1 VRTDFSAE
9 QLADPDTAASE
20 KVLRTCTHCG
30 FCTATCPTYVLLG
43 DELDSPRG
51 RIYLI
56 KDMLASGE
64 RVTADTVKHIDRC
77 LSCLSCMTTCP
88 SGVNY
93 MHLVDHARRWI
104 ENNYRRP
111 RGERGLRRFLGT
123 VLSRPLLFRLS
134 LRCAVIAKP
143 MARFLPSRLA
153 PLFALAPGS
162 VPPASPMDRPR
173 VFAAAGVR
181 RMRVALLPGCA
192 QRVLA
197 PEINEATIRL
207 LTRHGCEVVVARRSG
222 CCGSLAHHLGQEAA
236 ALGFARANIDAWERE
251 RLASGLDAIAIN
263 ASGCGTTVKDYGF
276 MLREE
281 PAFAEKA
288 ARIAS
293 LARDITEVIATLG
306 LSPPLRE
313 VAATVRRV
321 AYHSACSMQHGQRIH
336 AGPKALLA
344 AAGFEPVEVP
354 EGHLCCGSAGTYNL
368 LQPEIAAALRD
379 RKLANI
385 ASTRPELVATGNIGC
400 ITQLA
405 PGCDVPVVHT
415 VELLDWATG
424 GPPPKALSAL
434 AGSPAGDRRDQ
445 QRQGQRH
452 DPDEGRHEPVRH
464 AKHQALPGRAEIHIG
479 DRHRQ
484 LAHQRSKR
492 VGPEGQPCQS

>member
-9 QLADPDTAASE
+9 QLADPDTKESE

-56 KDMLASGE
+56 KDMLASGG
-64 RVTADTVKHIDRC
+64 VIGDTVKHIDRC

-104 ENNYRRP
+104 EENYRRP
-111 RGERGLRRFLGT
+111 WGERVLRRFLGI
-123 VLSRPLLFRLS
+123 VLARSPLLRLS
-134 LRCAVIAKP
+134 LHCAAVARP
-143 MARFLPSRLA
+143 LARFLPRRLA
-153 PLFALAPGS
+153 PLFALAPAS
-162 VPPASPMDRPR
+162 IPPASRTDRPS
-173 VFAAAGVR
+173 VFAAAGER

-207 LTRHGCEVVVARRSG
+207 LTRHGCEVVIVRGSG
-222 CCGSLAHHLGQEAA
+222 CCGSLAHHLGQEGP

-276 MLREE
+276 MLRED
-281 PAFAEKA
+281 PSYADKA
-288 ARIAS
+288 ARIAT
-293 LARDITEVIATLG
+293 LARDVTELIATLG
-306 LSPPLRE
+306 LNPPSRE
-313 VAATVRRV
+313 AAATVRRV
-321 AYHSACSMQHGQRIH
+321 AYHSACSMHHGQRLH

-344 AAGFEPVEVP
+344 AAGFEPIEVP

-385 ASTRPELVATGNIGC
+385 SGTRPELVATGNIGC

-424 GPPPKALSAL
+424 GPAPKALS
-434 AGSPAGDRRDQ
+434 
-445 QRQGQRH
+445 
-452 DPDEGRHEPVRH
+452 
-464 AKHQALPGRAEIHIG
+464 
-479 DRHRQ
+479 
-484 LAHQRSKR
+484 
-492 VGPEGQPCQS
+492 VG